1 MFLETPAKH
10 MRLARISFI
19 CFLLIGTS
27 CHNPHI
33 ASGIPKC
40 IYKEINQKTKSG
52 EWIVG
57 SVKEYE
63 FQGKLVY
70 AFEPDI
76 SKINDGATTVKD
88 ADCNSLCDVG
98 GFAGQRNNQC
108 NGGNF
113 FKEAVYKRT
122 IWEKK

>member
-1 MFLETPAKH
+1 
-10 MRLARISFI
+10 MRLFPVIIS

-40 IYKEINQKTKSG
+40 IYKEINQNAKSG
-52 EWIVG
+52 DWIVG

-88 ADCNSLCDVG
+88 EDCNSICDVG
-98 GFAGQRNNQC
+98 GFAGQQNNKC

-122 IWEKK
+122 IWVKK

>member
-1 MFLETPAKH
+1 MKL
-10 MRLARISFI
+10 
-19 CFLLIGTS
+19 LLIAITAILFTFSS
-27 CHNPHI
+27 CHNPDI

-40 IYKEINQKTKSG
+40 IYKEINTNSKNAG
-52 EWIVG
+52 WMVG

-63 FQGKLVY
+63 FQNTLVY
-70 AFEPDI
+70 AFEPDTKRI
-76 SKINDGATTVKD
+76 ADGSTTVKD
-88 ADCNSLCDVG
+88 INCNTLCTVG
-98 GFAGQRNNQC
+98 GFGGMAINQC